1 MQYIKLS
8 NDSFAIATSQGM
20 YTLTRQSFNFN
31 KLQRLLKEETDE
43 ETVLELLQ
51 PVDTKEGVY
60 ELFLTALDILYYIHY
75 VGTNTEVKIL
85 SDSSPDSPDCIV
97 TPKVHK
103 LLGVYTSKQDMIED
117 WPEYLL

>member
-8 NDSFAIATSQGM
+8 NDSFAIATNQGM

-31 KLQRLLKEETDE
+31 KLQRLLKEEVDE
-43 ETVLELLQ
+43 EKVLELLQ

-60 ELFLTALDILYYIHY
+60 ELFLTALNILYYVHY
-75 VGTNTEVKIL
+75 TGTDTQVKIL
-85 SDSSPDSPDCIV
+85 SESTPDSC
-97 TPKVHK
+97 TKKHT
-103 LLGVYTSKQDMIED
+103 LLGVYASKQDIIDD

>member
-60 ELFLTALDILYYIHY
+60 ELFLTALNILYYVHY
-75 VGTNTEVKIL
+75 TGTDTQVKIL
-85 SDSSPDSPDCIV
+85 SEGIPDSC
-97 TPKVHK
+97 TKKHT
-103 LLGVYTSKQDMIED
+103 LLGVYTNKQDIIDD